1 MRKSDCVLTY
11 VFFIDGGYKMFKEN
25 DYLVYRKDVCRVKEI
40 RKNNENGIDYYI
52 LAPIDD
58 DSLIIEVPTDNRAR
72 LIRNVISKEE
82 AEKLISIIPK
92 IEVLS
97 NIDDKYIESTYKD
110 LISNGAHED
119 LVKIIKTSYLR
130 NEERKII
137 RKKQVKEIVSILS
150 RQKDIY
156 IMSCQYLLVRI
167 IKKQKNM

>member
-1 MRKSDCVLTY
+1 
-11 VFFIDGGYKMFKEN
+11 MFKEN

-130 NEERKII
+130 NEERKNN
-137 RKKQVKEIVSILS
+137 KKKTSKRDSKYFKQAERYLYNELSISLGKNYKETKEYVINVVKDL
-150 RQKDIY
+150 
-156 IMSCQYLLVRI
+156 
-167 IKKQKNM
+167 IK